1 MNLCFVMA
9 QSLCML
15 LASAKTVVLYKRRKN
30 LITSNIHTFE
40 YEYTSIRE
48 YEFEFNNKFSLNNY
62 KPN

>member
-40 YEYTSIRE
+40 YE
-48 YEFEFNNKFSLNNY
+48 FELIAGNSTISFL
-62 KPN
+62 